1 MRSIFYD
8 ERDGRHWRADVL
20 YCADFQKEE
29 DINEFFELVCSES
42 EMEYNDFAKD
52 LFVGACEH
60 RAEIDAAIAENAKGW
75 RIDRIAKMS
84 LAVMRV
90 AVYELLC
97 TDTPSSIVINEALEI
112 DKIFDSDDSPAF
124 INGILNAVAKSKAQE

>member
-1 MRSIFYD
+1 MARLSR
-8 ERDGRHWRADVL
+8 RDARICAVKVL

-42 EMEYNDFAKD
+42 EMEYNDFAKG
-52 LFVGACEH
+52 LFLGACEH

-124 INGILNAVAKSKAQE
+124 INGVLNAVAKSKAQE